1 MVTSFRQYWNSL
13 FFSRRFYL
21 AFVGLILFFL
31 LAYLLPGLFIVA
43 KAAVLLFIVIVIA
56 DYLLL
61 HSRKKLIIVDRLM
74 DERFSNGDTNHIEL
88 LIENRSRYVL
98 SLDLIDEL
106 PVQFQLRD
114 FSLQCQVQPFEK
126 KKLQYSLRPVERGEY
141 IFHDINC
148 YARSVIG
155 LIVRRMVIASETV
168 IKVYPAYQALRKYE
182 LLAISNNLTDTG
194 NRKIRKIGR
203 SLEFEQIKEYVRGDD
218 IRNINWKATARR
230 AGQLMVN
237 SFMDERSQQV
247 YCIIDK
253 GRVMKMPF
261 NGMTL
266 HDHAINAALV
276 LSHVAIVRQDRT
288 GLITFSNDVGSFI
301 PAERRAGQMNDI
313 LEALYREETQYLET
327 DYEKIY
333 ALIRMRIPQR
343 SLLVLFTNFESMS
356 SLKRQL
362 PYLRMI
368 SKKHLLLVVFFE
380 NPGLKDLTEGEADD
394 IETVYIKTIA
404 RKFSYEKR
412 RIVKELHQHG
422 IIALLTAPEQLTI
435 HTVNKY
441 LELKSRQAI

>member
-1 MVTSFRQYWNSL
+1 MISTFRQYLNSL
-13 FFSRRFYL
+13 FFSRRFYKV
-21 AFVGLILFFL
+21 FVALILFSL
-31 LAYLLPGLFIVA
+31 LAYLLPVLFIVA
-43 KAAVLLFIVIVIA
+43 KAILLLFILIVVA
-56 DYLLL
+56 DYILLN
-61 HSRKKLIIVDRLM
+61 SIRKLVWLERSM
-74 DERFSNGDTNHIEL
+74 DERFSNGDTNNIEL
-88 LIENRSRYVL
+88 LVENQSRYRL
-98 SLDLIDEL
+98 SITIIDEL
-106 PVQFQLRD
+106 PVQFQKRD
-114 FSLQCQVQPFEK
+114 FSLHCELEPLER

-141 IFHDINC
+141 EFHDINC
-148 YARSVIG
+148 YSKSTLG
-155 LIVRRMVIASETV
+155 LVVRRIVLKAETV
-168 IKVYPAYQALRKYE
+168 VKVYPSYHALRQYE
-182 LLAISNNLTDTG
+182 ILAISNNLTDTG

-266 HDHAINAALV
+266 LDHAINASLV

-288 GLITFSNDVGSFI
+288 GLITFSNDVGNFI
-301 PAERRAGQMNDI
+301 PAERRAGQMNSI
-313 LEALYREETQYLET
+313 LEALYKEETSYLET

-333 ALIRMRIPQR
+333 ALIRLRIPQR
-343 SLLVLFTNFESMS
+343 SLLILFTNFESMS

-368 SKKHLLLVVFFE
+368 AKKHLLLVVFFE
-380 NPGLKDLTEGEADD
+380 NPGLKDLTEISADD
-394 IETVYIKTIA
+394 MESVYIKTIA
-404 RKFSYEKR
+404 QKFSYEKR
-412 RIVKELHQHG
+412 RIVKELQQHG
-422 IIALLTAPEQLTI
+422 IMALLTAPEHLTI

>member
-1 MVTSFRQYWNSL
+1 MISTFRQYLNSL
-13 FFSRRFYL
+13 FFSRRFYKV
-21 AFVGLILFFL
+21 FVALILFFL
-31 LAYLLPGLFIVA
+31 LAYLLPVLFIVA
-43 KAAVLLFIVIVIA
+43 KAILLLFILIVVA
-56 DYLLL
+56 DYILLN
-61 HSRKKLIIVDRLM
+61 SIRKLVWLERSM
-74 DERFSNGDTNHIEL
+74 DERFSNGDTNNIEL
-88 LIENRSRYVL
+88 LVENQSRYRL
-98 SLDLIDEL
+98 SITIIDEL
-106 PVQFQLRD
+106 PVQFQKRD
-114 FSLQCQVQPFEK
+114 FSLHCELEPLER

-141 IFHDINC
+141 EFHDINC
-148 YARSVIG
+148 YSKSTLG
-155 LIVRRMVIASETV
+155 LVVRRIVLKAETV
-168 IKVYPAYQALRKYE
+168 VKVYPSYHALRQYE
-182 LLAISNNLTDTG
+182 ILAISNNLTDTG

-266 HDHAINAALV
+266 LDHAINASLV

-288 GLITFSNDVGSFI
+288 GLITFSNDVGNFI
-301 PAERRAGQMNDI
+301 PAERRAGQMNSI
-313 LEALYREETQYLET
+313 LEALYKEETSYLET

-333 ALIRMRIPQR
+333 ALIRLRIPQR
-343 SLLVLFTNFESMS
+343 SLLILFTNFESMS

-368 SKKHLLLVVFFE
+368 AKKHLLLVVFFE
-380 NPGLKDLTEGEADD
+380 NPGLKDLTEISADD
-394 IETVYIKTIA
+394 MESVYIKTIA
-404 RKFSYEKR
+404 QKFSYEKR
-412 RIVKELHQHG
+412 RIVKELQQHG
-422 IIALLTAPEQLTI
+422 IMALLTAPEHLTI